1 MKVLMQRSIEDVLA
15 DVRTHCRE
23 LLRSSDSRQAE
34 LRDAYKEALKYVEQ
48 NKDIIAYDMAV
59 DGLEARESDR
69 QAKEDRKIDKAL
81 EKRGIVLTGDNFEE
95 YFKEFEKEADRQRS
109 ASIVTTEP
117 YMTDKIR
124 SPERDEPDLDRD

>member
-1 MKVLMQRSIEDVLA
+1 MQKSIEEIFA
-15 DVRTHCRE
+15 DIRTHCRE
-23 LLRSSDSRQAE
+23 LLKSSDSRQAE

-81 EKRGIVLTGDNFEE
+81 EKRGIALTGDNFEE

>member
-1 MKVLMQRSIEDVLA
+1 
-15 DVRTHCRE
+15 
-23 LLRSSDSRQAE
+23 
-34 LRDAYKEALKYVEQ
+34 
-48 NKDIIAYDMAV
+48 MAV